1 MIIIYITI
9 VGLIFYILGFFIGQN
24 DAFKQTK
31 DLLVSNQIKYAR
43 LKMIIK
49 SHRNMLLR
57 EEERLK
63 ALPKE
68 EQKNNTVN
76 YVDVKAKLKLIRQ
89 IEGEIANEV

>member
-1 MIIIYITI
+1 
-9 VGLIFYILGFFIGQN
+9 
-24 DAFKQTK
+24 
-31 DLLVSNQIKYAR
+31 
-43 LKMIIK
+43 
-49 SHRNMLLR
+49 MLLR